1 MFVSITLAT
10 HFLLALALI
19 KRIMDTLRCQPEKCS
34 PFFTI
39 SKTPILFRQKI
50 KVQSKYLTDESS
62 MNCLEWFGWSPR
74 ISNSWELKLTL
85 GLREKMN
92 KKLLNAKEWYSYGR
106 KPLGRSCG
114 LWYKE
119 NSVNKTLKELEPWKQ
134 NYPIGV
140 EANNNA
146 KRKEAGE
153 NKYPAIL
160 FSCLQIS
167 FHVSW

>member
-1 MFVSITLAT
+1 M
-10 HFLLALALI
+10 
-19 KRIMDTLRCQPEKCS
+19 
-34 PFFTI
+34 
-39 SKTPILFRQKI
+39 
-50 KVQSKYLTDESS
+50 KVQWK
-62 MNCLEWFGWSPR
+62 NCLEWFGWSPR
-74 ISNSWELKLTL
+74 ISNSRELKLTL

-92 KKLLNAKEWYSYGR
+92 KKLLNAKEWYSYRR

-146 KRKEAGE
+146 KRKEAVRVL
-153 NKYPAIL
+153 KK
-160 FSCLQIS
+160 SCTTCKQIWLHEQIFVQYQNICYWLLGPFWLLQIHS
-167 FHVSW
+167 ELWLDLKFLNDWLGILLVLRQR